1 MSGSSATGSIVPFRG
16 PRSGGVDEDAS
27 GQRDSGSVACVGG
40 APALAGKG
48 GRGGVNEDA
57 GGQRDRGSV
66 AGVSVGAGARGEGG
80 GRGGI
85 DEGERATGKLR
96 RDHHARGGRRW
107 CSTAS
112 PTSPPAGA
120 ASAATARSSRP
131 WCTLLP

>member
-1 MSGSSATGSIVPFRG
+1 
-16 PRSGGVDEDAS
+16 
-27 GQRDSGSVACVGG
+27 VACVGG

-85 DEGERATGKLR
+85 DEGGRATGKQR
-96 RDHHARGGRRW
+96 RDHHARGGRR
-107 CSTAS
+107 
-112 PTSPPAGA
+112 
-120 ASAATARSSRP
+120 
-131 WCTLLP
+131 